1 MKSHIIRVALLCLAA
16 VIAAPLHAAEQA
28 ENKDEWLK
36 GRLFGP
42 ELVLKHQSKLKLS
55 EKQRDAIGVELK
67 RVQAQAA
74 ESDWTLMSEA
84 SELQELIDKYPV
96 DSKAV
101 MSGVDK
107 IFSAENR
114 KKRLY
119 VEMLVNIKNILTAE
133 QVAYLKSVSDQ
144 P

>member
-1 MKSHIIRVALLCLAA
+1 MNLQIVRVMLLCLAA
-16 VIAAPLHAAEQA
+16 VIAAPLHAADQPD
-28 ENKDEWLK
+28 KDEWLK

-42 ELVLKHQSKLKLS
+42 ELVLKHQGKLKLT
-55 EKQRDAIGVELK
+55 EKQRDAIGAELK

-84 SELQELIDKYPV
+84 SGLQELIDQHPV

-101 MSGVDK
+101 MTSVDR
-107 IFSAENR
+107 IFTAENR

-119 VEMLVNIKNILTAE
+119 VEMLVNIKNLLTDE

-144 P
+144 K

>member
-1 MKSHIIRVALLCLAA
+1 MNLALVRVALLCLAA
-16 VIAAPLHAAEQA
+16 TLAAPLHAADQPD
-28 ENKDEWLK
+28 KDEWLK

-42 ELVLKHQSKLKLS
+42 ELVLKHQGKLKLT
-55 EKQRDAIGVELK
+55 EKQRDAIGAELK

-84 SELQELIDKYPV
+84 SGLQELIDQHPV

-101 MSGVDK
+101 MTSVDR
-107 IFSAENR
+107 IFTAENR

-119 VEMLVNIKNILTAE
+119 MEMLVNIKNLLTDE

-144 P
+144 K

>member
-1 MKSHIIRVALLCLAA
+1 MKSHIVRVALLFWLAA
-16 VIAAPLHAAEQA
+16 AIAAPLHAAEP

-55 EKQRDAIGVELK
+55 EKQRDAIGAELK

-84 SELQELIDKYPV
+84 AELQELIDKYPV

-107 IFSAENR
+107 IFAAENR

-119 VEMLVNIKNILTAE
+119 VEMLVNIKNVLTAE

>member
-1 MKSHIIRVALLCLAA
+1 MNLHIVRVALLCLAA
-16 VIAAPLHAAEQA
+16 TLAAPLHAADQPD
-28 ENKDEWLK
+28 KDEWLK

-42 ELVLKHQSKLKLS
+42 ELVLKHQGKLKLT
-55 EKQRDAIGVELK
+55 EKQRDAIGAELK

-84 SELQELIDKYPV
+84 SGLQELIDQHPV

-101 MSGVDK
+101 MTSVDR
-107 IFSAENR
+107 IFTAENR

-119 VEMLVNIKNILTAE
+119 VEMLVNIKNLLTDE

-144 P
+144 K

>member
-1 MKSHIIRVALLCLAA
+1 MTLQIVRVMLLCLAA
-16 VIAAPLHAAEQA
+16 VIAAPLHAADQPD
-28 ENKDEWLK
+28 KDEWLK

-42 ELVLKHQSKLKLS
+42 ELVLKHQGKLKLT
-55 EKQRDAIGVELK
+55 EKQRDAIGAELK

-84 SELQELIDKYPV
+84 SGLQELIDQHPV

-101 MSGVDK
+101 MTSVDR
-107 IFSAENR
+107 IFTAENR

-119 VEMLVNIKNILTAE
+119 VEMLVNIKNLLTDE

-144 P
+144 K

>member
-1 MKSHIIRVALLCLAA
+1 MKSLVACAAFLCLAA
-16 VIAAPLHAAEQA
+16 AIAPPLSAAEQPD
-28 ENKDEWLK
+28 KDEWLK

-55 EKQRDAIGVELK
+55 EKQREAIGVELK

-84 SELQELIDKYPV
+84 SGLQELIDRYPV
-96 DSKAV
+96 DAKAV
-101 MSGVDK
+101 MSSVDR
-107 IFSAENR
+107 IFAAENR

-119 VEMLVNIKNILTAE
+119 VEMLINIKNVLTAE
-133 QVAYLKSVSDQ
+133 QVAYLKSVSEQ
-144 P
+144 Q

>member
-1 MKSHIIRVALLCLAA
+1 MNLQIVRVALLCLAVA
-16 VIAAPLHAAEQA
+16 LAAPLHAAEQPD
-28 ENKDEWLK
+28 KDDWIK

-42 ELVLKHQSKLKLS
+42 ELVLKHQGKLKLT
-55 EKQRDAIGVELK
+55 EKQRDAIGAELK

-74 ESDWTLMSEA
+74 ESDWTLRSEA
-84 SELQELIDKYPV
+84 SGLQELIDQHPV

-101 MSGVDK
+101 MTSVDR
-107 IFSAENR
+107 IFTAENR

-119 VEMLVNIKNILTAE
+119 VEMLVNIKNLLTDE

-144 P
+144 K

>member
-1 MKSHIIRVALLCLAA
+1 MNLQIVRVALLCLA
-16 VIAAPLHAAEQA
+16 VGLAAPLHAAEQPD
-28 ENKDEWLK
+28 KDDWIK

-42 ELVLKHQSKLKLS
+42 ELVLKHQGKLKLT
-55 EKQRDAIGVELK
+55 EKQRDAIGAELK

-84 SELQELIDKYPV
+84 SGLQELIDQHPV

-101 MSGVDK
+101 MTSVDR
-107 IFSAENR
+107 IFTAENR

-119 VEMLVNIKNILTAE
+119 VEMLVNIKNLLTDE

-144 P
+144 K

>member
-1 MKSHIIRVALLCLAA
+1 MKMHFARVALLLLAA
-16 VIAAPLHAAEQA
+16 VLAAPLHAAEG
-28 ENKDEWLK
+28 EKDKDEWLK

-96 DSKAV
+96 DTKAV

-107 IFSAENR
+107 IFAAENR

-119 VEMLVNIKNILTAE
+119 VEMLVNIKNVLTAE
-133 QVAYLKSVSDQ
+133 QVAYLKSVSEQ
-144 P
+144 Q

>member
-1 MKSHIIRVALLCLAA
+1 MNSSLVRVVLLCLAA
-16 VIAAPLHAAEQA
+16 AIAAPLHAADQPD
-28 ENKDEWLK
+28 KDEWLK

-55 EKQRDAIGVELK
+55 EKQRDAIGAELK

-84 SELQELIDKYPV
+84 SGLQELIDQHPV

-101 MSGVDK
+101 MTSVDR
-107 IFSAENR
+107 IFTAENR

-119 VEMLVNIKNILTAE
+119 VEMLVNIKNLLTPE
-133 QVAYLKSVSDQ
+133 QVAYLKTVSDQ
-144 P
+144 K

>member
-1 MKSHIIRVALLCLAA
+1 M
-16 VIAAPLHAAEQA
+16 
-28 ENKDEWLK
+28 
-36 GRLFGP
+36 
-42 ELVLKHQSKLKLS
+42 LKHQGKLKLKLTQ
-55 EKQRDAIGVELK
+55 KQRDAIGAELK

-84 SELQELIDKYPV
+84 SRLQELIDQHPV

-101 MSGVDK
+101 MTSVDR
-107 IFSAENR
+107 IFTAENR

-119 VEMLVNIKNILTAE
+119 VEMLVNIKNLLTDE

-144 P
+144 K

>member
-1 MKSHIIRVALLCLAA
+1 MNLQIVRVALLCLAA
-16 VIAAPLHAAEQA
+16 TIAAPLHAADQPD
-28 ENKDEWLK
+28 KDEWLK

-42 ELVLKHQSKLKLS
+42 ELVLKHQGKLKLT
-55 EKQRDAIGVELK
+55 EKQRDAIGAELK

-84 SELQELIDKYPV
+84 SGLQELIDQHPV

-101 MSGVDK
+101 MTSVER
-107 IFSAENR
+107 IFTAENR

-119 VEMLVNIKNILTAE
+119 VEMLVNIKNLLTDE

-144 P
+144 K

>member
-1 MKSHIIRVALLCLAA
+1 MNLQIVRVVLLCLAA
-16 VIAAPLHAAEQA
+16 TIAAPLQAADPPD
-28 ENKDEWLK
+28 KDEWLK

-55 EKQRDAIGVELK
+55 EKQRDAIGAELK

-84 SELQELIDKYPV
+84 SELQELVDKHPV

-101 MSGVDK
+101 MTSVDR
-107 IFSAENR
+107 IFTAENR

-119 VEMLVNIKNILTAE
+119 VEMLVNIKNLLTDE

-144 P
+144 R

>member
-1 MKSHIIRVALLCLAA
+1 MNSRIVRVVLLCLAA
-16 VIAAPLHAAEQA
+16 AIVAPLHAADQPD
-28 ENKDEWLK
+28 KDEWLK

-55 EKQRDAIGVELK
+55 EKQRDAIGAELK

-84 SELQELIDKYPV
+84 SGLQELIDQHPV

-101 MSGVDK
+101 MTSVDR
-107 IFSAENR
+107 IFTAENR

-119 VEMLVNIKNILTAE
+119 VEMLVNIKNLLTPE

-144 P
+144 K

>member
-1 MKSHIIRVALLCLAA
+1 MNSRIVRVVLLCLAA
-16 VIAAPLHAAEQA
+16 AIAAPLHAADQPD
-28 ENKDEWLK
+28 KDEWLK

-55 EKQRDAIGVELK
+55 EKQRDAIGAELK

-84 SELQELIDKYPV
+84 SGLQELIDQHPV

-101 MSGVDK
+101 MTSVDR
-107 IFSAENR
+107 IFTAENR

-119 VEMLVNIKNILTAE
+119 VEMLVNIKNLLTPE
-133 QVAYLKSVSDQ
+133 QVAYLKTVSDQ
-144 P
+144 K

>member
-1 MKSHIIRVALLCLAA
+1 MNLQFVRVALLCLAA
-16 VIAAPLHAAEQA
+16 TIAAPLHAADQPD
-28 ENKDEWLK
+28 KDEWLK

-42 ELVLKHQSKLKLS
+42 ELVLKHQGKLKLT
-55 EKQRDAIGVELK
+55 EKQRDAIGAELK

-84 SELQELIDKYPV
+84 SGLQELIDQHPV

-101 MSGVDK
+101 MTSVER
-107 IFSAENR
+107 IFTAENR

-119 VEMLVNIKNILTAE
+119 VEMLVNIKNLLTDE

-144 P
+144 K

>member
-1 MKSHIIRVALLCLAA
+1 MNLQIVRVALLCLAVA
-16 VIAAPLHAAEQA
+16 LAAPLHAAEQPD
-28 ENKDEWLK
+28 KDDWIK

-42 ELVLKHQSKLKLS
+42 ELVLKHQGKLKLT
-55 EKQRDAIGVELK
+55 EKQRDAIGAELK

-84 SELQELIDKYPV
+84 SGLQELIDQHPV

-101 MSGVDK
+101 MTSVDR
-107 IFSAENR
+107 IFTAENR

-119 VEMLVNIKNILTAE
+119 VEMLVNIKNLLTAE
-133 QVAYLKSVSDQ
+133 QVAYLKSVSEQ
-144 P
+144 K

>member
-1 MKSHIIRVALLCLAA
+1 MNSRIVRVVLLCLAA
-16 VIAAPLHAAEQA
+16 AIAAPLHAADQPD
-28 ENKDEWLK
+28 KDEWLK

-42 ELVLKHQSKLKLS
+42 ELVLKHQGKLKLT
-55 EKQRDAIGVELK
+55 EKQRDAIGAELK

-84 SELQELIDKYPV
+84 SGLQELIDQHPV

-101 MSGVDK
+101 MTSVDR
-107 IFSAENR
+107 IFTAENR

-119 VEMLVNIKNILTAE
+119 VEMLVNIKNLLTDE

-144 P
+144 K

>member
-1 MKSHIIRVALLCLAA
+1 MNLQIVRVMLLCLAA
-16 VIAAPLHAAEQA
+16 AIAAPLHAADQPD
-28 ENKDEWLK
+28 KDEWLK

-42 ELVLKHQSKLKLS
+42 ELVLKHQGKLKLT
-55 EKQRDAIGVELK
+55 EKQRDAIGAELK

-84 SELQELIDKYPV
+84 SGLQELIDQHPV

-101 MSGVDK
+101 MTSVDR
-107 IFSAENR
+107 IFTAENR

-119 VEMLVNIKNILTAE
+119 VEMLVNIKNLLTDE

-144 P
+144 K

>member
-1 MKSHIIRVALLCLAA
+1 MKSSLVRVALLFLAA
-16 VIAAPLHAAEQA
+16 AIASPLHAAEPA
-28 ENKDEWLK
+28 DKDEWLK

-42 ELVLKHQSKLKLS
+42 ELVLKHQSRLKLS
-55 EKQRDAIGVELK
+55 EKQREAIGVELK

-84 SELQELIDKYPV
+84 AELQELIDKYPV
-96 DSKAV
+96 DAKAV

-107 IFSAENR
+107 IFAAENR

-133 QVAYLKSVSDQ
+133 QVSYLKSVSEQ
-144 P
+144 Q

>member
-1 MKSHIIRVALLCLAA
+1 MNLQIVRVALLCLAVA
-16 VIAAPLHAAEQA
+16 LAAPLHAAEQPD
-28 ENKDEWLK
+28 KDDWIK

-42 ELVLKHQSKLKLS
+42 ELVLKHQGKLKLT
-55 EKQRDAIGVELK
+55 EKQRDAIGAELK

-84 SELQELIDKYPV
+84 SGLQELIDQHPV

-101 MSGVDK
+101 MTSVDR
-107 IFSAENR
+107 IFTAENR

-119 VEMLVNIKNILTAE
+119 VEMLVNIKNLLTDE

-144 P
+144 K

>member
-1 MKSHIIRVALLCLAA
+1 MKLHIVRVALLCLAA
-16 VIAAPLHAAEQA
+16 VIAAPLHAAEP

-42 ELVLKHQSKLKLS
+42 ELVLKHQSKLKLT
-55 EKQRDAIGVELK
+55 EKQRDAIGAELK

-84 SELQELIDKYPV
+84 SDLQELIDKYPV

-107 IFSAENR
+107 IFAAENR

-119 VEMLVNIKNILTAE
+119 VEMLVNIKNVLTAE

>member
-1 MKSHIIRVALLCLAA
+1 MKSHIVRVVLVCLAA
-16 VIAAPLHAAEQA
+16 VIAAPLHAAEP

-55 EKQRDAIGVELK
+55 EKQRDAIGAELK

-84 SELQELIDKYPV
+84 AELQELIDKYPV

-107 IFSAENR
+107 IFDAENR

-119 VEMLVNIKNILTAE
+119 VEMLVNIKNVLTAE

>member
-1 MKSHIIRVALLCLAA
+1 MNLQIVRVALLCLAA
-16 VIAAPLHAAEQA
+16 TIAAPLHAADQPD
-28 ENKDEWLK
+28 KDEWLK

-42 ELVLKHQSKLKLS
+42 ELVLKHQGKLKLT
-55 EKQRDAIGVELK
+55 EKQRDAIGAELK

-84 SELQELIDKYPV
+84 SGLQELIDQHPV

-101 MSGVDK
+101 MTSVDR
-107 IFSAENR
+107 IFTAENR

-119 VEMLVNIKNILTAE
+119 VEMLVNIKNLLTDE

-144 P
+144 K

>member
-1 MKSHIIRVALLCLAA
+1 MNLQIVRVALLCLAA
-16 VIAAPLHAAEQA
+16 AIAAPLHAADQPD
-28 ENKDEWLK
+28 KDEWLK

-42 ELVLKHQSKLKLS
+42 ELVLKHQGKLKLT
-55 EKQRDAIGVELK
+55 EKQRDAIGAELK

-84 SELQELIDKYPV
+84 SGLQELIDQHPV

-101 MSGVDK
+101 MTSVDR
-107 IFSAENR
+107 IFTAENR

-119 VEMLVNIKNILTAE
+119 VEMLVNIKNLLTDE

-144 P
+144 K

>member
-1 MKSHIIRVALLCLAA
+1 MNLQIVRVALLCLAA
-16 VIAAPLHAAEQA
+16 AIAVPLHAADQPD
-28 ENKDEWLK
+28 KDEWLK

-42 ELVLKHQSKLKLS
+42 ELVLKHQGKLKLT
-55 EKQRDAIGVELK
+55 ENQRDAIGAELK

-84 SELQELIDKYPV
+84 SGLQELIDQHPV

-101 MSGVDK
+101 MTSVDR
-107 IFSAENR
+107 IFTAENR

-119 VEMLVNIKNILTAE
+119 VEMLVNIKNLLTDE

-144 P
+144 K